1 MWHRGFLGPSD
12 RNGLIRVVNDGLV
25 RFSIDGASVEM
36 KYAESVTPNDDFTEW
51 TIKLREGSK
60 WSDGEPFTADDIM
73 FWYND
78 VVNNKDLMPARAVL
92 APEQGRQPGQGGEG
106 GRSVGEVH
114 LRAPRRRCSSRK
126 SPRRMP
132 ATRTTRCSCPR
143 TT

>member
-36 KYAESVTPNDDFTEW
+36 KYAESVTPNDNFTEW

-73 FWYND
+73 FWFND
-78 VVNNKDLMPARAVL
+78 VVNNKDLMPSCLPGCSTKTAARS
-92 APEQGRQPGQGGEG
+92 RW
-106 GRSVGEVH
+106 
-114 LRAPRRRCSSRK
+114 RRW
-126 SPRRMP
+126 MI
-132 ATRTTRCSCPR
+132 CP
-143 TT
+143 